1 VLPAGAALALCRR
14 AERVHRY
21 YPVTAHGRL
30 VGMVAL
36 SRLQSADPAEGCG
49 TLLEPE
55 SGYLLPH
62 LSARAAAGAMA
73 RQGVARMPVV
83 AGPERRLLVGML
95 SLSDLVRAS
104 ATHAEE
110 ESVREKLLGN

>member
-1 VLPAGAALALCRR
+1 
-14 AERVHRY
+14 
-21 YPVTAHGRL
+21 
-30 VGMVAL
+30 
-36 SRLQSADPAEGCG
+36 
-49 TLLEPE
+49 
-55 SGYLLPH
+55 
-62 LSARAAAGAMA
+62 MA